1 MNTHCTWYTRKLVMK
16 DLCIISY
23 DVILTNC
30 CLFSLGVQQCFSA
43 SFLRPWDGEH
53 CGWQR
58 NCQQST
64 WESKSCNSPRTSC
77 SGYLSWV
84 RQQKVSMLYIYLNLF
99 FSLSSAQKVWV
110 SKKINSNKIK
120 SFFAFTYRTDEISNR
135 VKSYIWQTA
144 PGISNSH
151 NIIFE
156 KKIDMKVSFNPLH
169 PNISM
174 HILHTVLYT
183 FHKVLRRR
191 ICLTIRTF
199 FSWWSFPVFFLL

>member
-1 MNTHCTWYTRKLVMK
+1 MVNTVAGRGTV
-16 DLCIISY
+16 
-23 DVILTNC
+23 
-30 CLFSLGVQQCFSA
+30 
-43 SFLRPWDGEH
+43 
-53 CGWQR
+53 
-58 NCQQST
+58 
-64 WESKSCNSPRTSC
+64 NSPLEKVKAAIHQELLVLDICHESGNKRYLC
-77 SGYLSWV
+77 STF
-84 RQQKVSMLYIYLNLF
+84 YLNLF

-151 NIIFE
+151 NIICE
-156 KKIDMKVSFNPLH
+156 KKIDMNASFNPLH

-183 FHKVLRRR
+183 FPKVLRRR

-199 FSWWSFPVFFLL
+199 FSW

>member
-1 MNTHCTWYTRKLVMK
+1 MVNTVAGRGTV
-16 DLCIISY
+16 
-23 DVILTNC
+23 
-30 CLFSLGVQQCFSA
+30 
-43 SFLRPWDGEH
+43 
-53 CGWQR
+53 
-58 NCQQST
+58 
-64 WESKSCNSPRTSC
+64 NSPLEKVKAAIHQELLVLDICHESGNKRYLC
-77 SGYLSWV
+77 STF
-84 RQQKVSMLYIYLNLF
+84 YLNLF

-156 KKIDMKVSFNPLH
+156 KKKFDMKASFNPLH

-183 FHKVLRRR
+183 FPKVLRRR

-199 FSWWSFPVFFLL
+199 FSW

>member
-1 MNTHCTWYTRKLVMK
+1 MVNTVAGRGTV
-16 DLCIISY
+16 
-23 DVILTNC
+23 
-30 CLFSLGVQQCFSA
+30 
-43 SFLRPWDGEH
+43 
-53 CGWQR
+53 
-58 NCQQST
+58 
-64 WESKSCNSPRTSC
+64 NSPLEKVKAAIHQELLVLDICHESGNKRYLC
-77 SGYLSWV
+77 STF
-84 RQQKVSMLYIYLNLF
+84 YLNLF

-135 VKSYIWQTA
+135 VKSYIWQTT

-151 NIIFE
+151 NIIIIW
-156 KKIDMKVSFNPLH
+156 KKKFDMKASFNPLH

-174 HILHTVLYT
+174 HILHTVLCT
-183 FHKVLRRR
+183 FPKVLRRR

>member
-1 MNTHCTWYTRKLVMK
+1 MVNTVAGRGTV
-16 DLCIISY
+16 
-23 DVILTNC
+23 
-30 CLFSLGVQQCFSA
+30 
-43 SFLRPWDGEH
+43 
-53 CGWQR
+53 
-58 NCQQST
+58 
-64 WESKSCNSPRTSC
+64 NSPLEKVKAAIHQELLVLDICHESGNKRYLC
-77 SGYLSWV
+77 STF
-84 RQQKVSMLYIYLNLF
+84 YLNLF

-156 KKIDMKVSFNPLH
+156 KKKIDMKASFNPLH

-199 FSWWSFPVFFLL
+199 FRWWSFPVFFLL

>member
-1 MNTHCTWYTRKLVMK
+1 MVNTVAGRGTV
-16 DLCIISY
+16 
-23 DVILTNC
+23 
-30 CLFSLGVQQCFSA
+30 
-43 SFLRPWDGEH
+43 
-53 CGWQR
+53 
-58 NCQQST
+58 
-64 WESKSCNSPRTSC
+64 NSPLEKVKAAIHQELLVLDICHESGNKRYLC
-77 SGYLSWV
+77 STF
-84 RQQKVSMLYIYLNLF
+84 YLNLF

>member
-43 SFLRPWDGEH
+43 SFLCPWDGEH

-84 RQQKVSMLYIYLNLF
+84 RQQKVSMLYILF
-99 FSLSSAQKVWV
+99 KFVFFFELCSKGLGF
-110 SKKINSNKIK
+110 KKINSNKIK

-156 KKIDMKVSFNPLH
+156 KKNLIWRLH
-169 PNISM
+169 
-174 HILHTVLYT
+174 LTLYT
-183 FHKVLRRR
+183 LTSVCIFSILFSIHFLR
-191 ICLTIRTF
+191 CWEGEF
-199 FSWWSFPVFFLL
+199 V